1 MGMGIAL
8 ATGICIGKGRGIGV
22 RTAPRDGSEPGFELG
37 EALTEKCKLLLKVR
51 ELLLGGHGVQPAL
64 AASVS
69 PRWTMPLHAVTL
81 ASAIFGSEFSGR
93 NDSRMTQEK
102 KESLKKKKVKS
113 TARRS
118 ISNGGKK
125 DGRSCDRLLKR
136 RTDLTRRRSHAGYR
150 HPSRRRFRTF
160 ERASHAVHFT
170 SHAFHTTARV

>member
-8 ATGICIGKGRGIGV
+8 ATGKLQRQGAGIGSG
-22 RTAPRDGSEPGFELG
+22 TAPRDGSEPGFELG

-102 KESLKKKKVKS
+102 KERLKKEKS
-113 TARRS
+113 SQLPGARFQME
-118 ISNGGKK
+118 GKK
-125 DGRSCDRLLKR
+125 MADR
-136 RTDLTRRRSHAGYR
+136 AIGG
-150 HPSRRRFRTF
+150 
-160 ERASHAVHFT
+160 
-170 SHAFHTTARV
+170 

>member
-8 ATGICIGKGRGIGV
+8 ATGKLQRQEGRGIGSG
-22 RTAPRDGSEPGFELG
+22 TAPRDGSEPGFELG

-81 ASAIFGSEFSGR
+81 ASAIFGSEFSGQ

-102 KESLKKKKVKS
+102 KGTTQEKVKS
-113 TARRS
+113 TAPALDFKWREKRWQIVRS
-118 ISNGGKK
+118 VVEAAH
-125 DGRSCDRLLKR
+125 
-136 RTDLTRRRSHAGYR
+136 RSHA
-150 HPSRRRFRTF
+150 PSIARR
-160 ERASHAVHFT
+160 
-170 SHAFHTTARV
+170 